1 MDTYCLI
8 EIHLTADQV
17 LIIFGLLW
25 VELSTNSGGLVMWKG
40 CLTGIIGLHNFSEL
54 FLPFLKIYVGDA
66 DDEDVKGESGILV

>member
-1 MDTYCLI
+1 
-8 EIHLTADQV
+8 
-17 LIIFGLLW
+17 
-25 VELSTNSGGLVMWKG
+25 MWKG